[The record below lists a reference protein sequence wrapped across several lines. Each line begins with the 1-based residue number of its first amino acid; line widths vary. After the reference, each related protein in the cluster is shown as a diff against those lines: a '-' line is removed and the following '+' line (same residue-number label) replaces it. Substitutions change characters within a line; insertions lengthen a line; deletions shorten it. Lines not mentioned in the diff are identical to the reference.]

1 MFDKKQ
7 FPLGSISAN
16 EKSSTNT
23 IDLIIIIIK
32 SLTNTQIHLRKPLCR
47 ISYM

>member
-23 IDLIIIIIK
+23 
-32 SLTNTQIHLRKPLCR
+32 QIHFRKPLCL